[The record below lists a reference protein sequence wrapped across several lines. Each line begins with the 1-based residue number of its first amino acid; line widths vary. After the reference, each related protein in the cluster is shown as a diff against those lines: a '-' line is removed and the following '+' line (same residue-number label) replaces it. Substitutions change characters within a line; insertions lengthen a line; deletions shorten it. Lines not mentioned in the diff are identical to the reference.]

1 MLVLAVDTS
10 AKVSSVSL
18 VKDKQLLAITTLNT
32 GNTHSE
38 TLLTSVNGL
47 MGFANVSA
55 SDIDLFAVS
64 AGPGSFTGI
73 RIGVALVKGLA
84 FGHKKCAGVSTLE
97 ALARNLDGQSGIICP
112 VMDARRSQ
120 VYNALFKY
128 ENGRLVRLCE
138 DRLITLEELKNE
150 LLTYNEDVRLVGD
163 GYGIAEKYLADLRII
178 NTPEI
183 YRHQNAYSVAMCALD
198 MYEKGE
204 YCDDETLLP
213 IYLRQPQAERERL
226 ERLNNAK

>member
-97 ALARNLDGQSGIICP
+97 ALARNLEGQSGIICP

>member
-97 ALARNLDGQSGIICP
+97 ALARNLEGQSGIICP

-163 GYGIAEKYLADLRII
+163 GYGISEKYLADLRII

>member
-1 MLVLAVDTS
+1 M
-10 AKVSSVSL
+10 
-18 VKDKQLLAITTLNT
+18 AITTLNT

-97 ALARNLDGQSGIICP
+97 ALARNLEGQSGIICP